1 MVVRVKLRVRSRLTS
16 RSLELAVLAKSGAE
30 SARPCIVVDESIA
43 RELGL
48 WPSATC
54 RVLEVEEA
62 SSISESCLIE
72 DAVELE
78 LLGEGGEALS
88 RVTADLVV
96 QRGLIE
102 PLITDIT
109 IDELGIVV
117 VSFSRGLWRHVNDS
131 PHVVRKSVTS
141 NSAPLLD
148 R

>member
-1 MVVRVKLRVRSRLTS
+1 
-16 RSLELAVLAKSGAE
+16 
-30 SARPCIVVDESIA
+30 
-43 RELGL
+43 
-48 WPSATC
+48 
-54 RVLEVEEA
+54 VLEVEEA
-62 SSISESCLIE
+62 SSISEACLIG

-117 VSFSRGLWRHVNDS
+117 VSFSRGLWRHVNDP
-131 PHVVRKSVTS
+131 PHVVRKSV
-141 NSAPLLD
+141 A
-148 R
+148 RAH

>member
-43 RELGL
+43 RELEL
-48 WPSATC
+48 WPGTAC

-62 SSISESCLIE
+62 SSISEACLVE

-88 RVTADLVV
+88 RITADLVV

-117 VSFSRGLWRHVNDS
+117 VSFSRGLWRHVNDP
-131 PHVVRKSVTS
+131 PHVVRKSV
-141 NSAPLLD
+141 A
-148 R
+148 RAH